1 MKRDLENFIPRAEQ
15 LKWFHQI
22 DLGGYITP
30 GVAPI
35 AILKAQADVYFR
47 EGIQGKSVLDIGCWD
62 GFNSFEA
69 KKRGA
74 SRVLATDHYVWTGG
88 GWGNRECFNLANDA
102 LGLNIEAMDIDL
114 PDINEKTVGRFDI
127 VLFCGVFYHLRNPFL
142 GLELA
147 AKVCDDLLVV
157 ETHLNALDINKPA
170 MIFYP
175 TNELNNDGS
184 NWWGPNPACV
194 SGMLKDLGF
203 IPEYMAHPIHKGRG
217 IFFGRR

>member
-1 MKRDLENFIPRAEQ
+1 MDSN
-15 LKWFHQI
+15 LKAQAAALPWFHQI

-30 GVAPI
+30 GRSSI
-35 AILKAQADVYFR
+35 DILNAQADIYFR
-47 EGIQGKSVLDIGCWD
+47 DVSGKSVLDIGCWD

-74 SRVLATDHYVWTGG
+74 SRVLATDHWIWHH
-88 GWGNRECFNLANDA
+88 GWGNKDCFLLAREV
-102 LGLNIEAMDIDL
+102 LGLDVQVMDIDL
-114 PDINEKTVGRFDI
+114 PDIRESTVGRFDF

-142 GLELA
+142 GLENI
-147 AKVCDDLLVV
+147 AKICDNTLIV
-157 ETHLNALDINKPA
+157 ETHIDALSVDKPA

-175 TNELNNDGS
+175 TTELNNDGS

-194 SGMLKDLGF
+194 IGMLKDLGF
-203 IPEYMAHPIHKGRG
+203 EPEYIPHPLNPTRG